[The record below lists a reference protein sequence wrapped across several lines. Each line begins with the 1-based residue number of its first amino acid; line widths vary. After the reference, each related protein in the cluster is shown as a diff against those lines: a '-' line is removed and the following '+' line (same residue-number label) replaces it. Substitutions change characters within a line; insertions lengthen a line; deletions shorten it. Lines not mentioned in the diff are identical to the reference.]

1 MFHSRRVQVDT
12 VSLSPLIHPLHGD
25 KLIRI
30 GGGDNAMLDQIFGA
44 RPGQSEATTAVS
56 RLSANEVDGAL
67 AMAVGLAANESFKTG
82 KLVKIDELL
91 GVEL

>member
-1 MFHSRRVQVDT
+1 M
-12 VSLSPLIHPLHGD
+12 VSDYCLPLD
-25 KLIRI
+25 SKLMP
-30 GGGDNAMLDQIFGA
+30 GGGDDAMLDQIFGP
-44 RPGQSEATTAVS
+44 RPGKEGSATAVA

-82 KLVKIDELL
+82 KLVHVKDLL